1 MVVVALLLL
10 WRPWAPA
17 ARPEVST
24 WPGQNDSSE
33 RLLVHELNILLA
45 EGIDNKKTQARRVLG
60 IESFGATLDDDM
72 IKVSARLSRPAY
84 CYLIVFRPDG
94 ENEVLYPQNPDVAPD
109 LTDQPQYPSTDRKKV
124 YGLSDGTGLW
134 LVALVASDRPLPA
147 YAEWHRQHCP
157 IPWTKS
163 AGEPNRV
170 WFDDGQWPES
180 VLPGGVRNCG
190 DRGQK
195 EAQGCG
201 PIVDLVDWLKAKTGG
216 TVSAVAFTV
225 QAKR

>member
-1 MVVVALLLL
+1 LKVLLL
-10 WRPWAPA
+10 
-17 ARPEVST
+17 ES
-24 WPGQNDSSE
+24 
-33 RLLVHELNILLA
+33 
-45 EGIDNKKTQARRVLG
+45 IDNKKTLPHRELG
-60 IESFGATLDDDM
+60 IESFGATLDDD

-84 CYLIVFRPDG
+84 CYLIVFRPDSV
-94 ENEVLYPQNPDVAPD
+94 NEVLFPQSQDVAPE
-109 LTDQPQYPSTDRKKV
+109 LTDQPHYPSTDRDRGNV
-124 YGLSDGTGLW
+124 YGLNDATGLW

-147 YAEWHRQHCP
+147 YAEWDRQHRP

-163 AGEPNRV
+163 AGEPNVV
-170 WFDDGQWPES
+170 WIDDGQWLER
-180 VLPGGVRNCG
+180 VGPGGVRNRG

-201 PIVDLVDWLKAKTGG
+201 PIVRLVDWLKAETGG